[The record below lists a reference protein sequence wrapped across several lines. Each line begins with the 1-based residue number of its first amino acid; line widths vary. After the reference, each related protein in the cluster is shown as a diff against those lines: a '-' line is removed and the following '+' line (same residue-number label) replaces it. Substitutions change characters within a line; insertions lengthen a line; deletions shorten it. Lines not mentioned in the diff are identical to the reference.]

1 MSSYDT
7 LIEQLPSYFRP
18 IIEFQEILK
27 AHGYAMDSLDSSA
40 EQVYNNNYIQTA
52 DVQTIA
58 FWENALGITYTYGDT
73 LDFRRTR
80 ILQKFRLSTNF
91 PIGALTDNLTQLFGE
106 DGYEMNLDYEN
117 LTISIKV
124 TSDRYGA
131 IDLLYNLLWDVIP
144 AHIQI
149 IANQETV
156 NYVGPS
162 KLYAAAI
169 NANTQVQTIPADNY
183 ENIQGTMAST
193 GILSITSQQYIG
205 GK

>member
-18 IIEFQEILK
+18 IVEFQEILK

-52 DVQTIA
+52 DVQTIT

-106 DGYEMNLDYEN
+106 DGYEMNLDYDN

-149 IANQETV
+149 IANQETT
-156 NYVGPS
+156 NYIGGS
-162 KLYAAAI
+162 RLYAAGSSTNVHI
-169 NANTQVQTIPADNY
+169 QTIGGQN
-183 ENIQGTMAST
+183 GTV
-193 GILSITSQQYIG
+193 
-205 GK
+205 